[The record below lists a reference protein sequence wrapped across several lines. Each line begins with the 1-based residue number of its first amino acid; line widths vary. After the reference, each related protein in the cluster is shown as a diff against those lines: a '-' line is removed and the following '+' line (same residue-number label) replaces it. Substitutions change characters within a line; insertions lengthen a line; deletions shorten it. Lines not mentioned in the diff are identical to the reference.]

1 MFYFKVL
8 GPLVVS
14 AALLS
19 GCGGGKQTSL
29 PNTLAGPASA
39 ANLQRHVAPNTATP
53 SVVGGVVLPDGGVRY
68 GTGFKVGHVRAGFYV
83 VAFDKGVFP
92 TGCATMVVS
101 PATGTSEHFI
111 ANARLKIT
119 CSNPKPEFYVSLI
132 NAKTGVD
139 EDGEFDFV
147 AVGV

>member
-1 MFYFKVL
+1 MFYFKPL
-8 GPLVVS
+8 GPLVAS

-19 GCGGGKQTSL
+19 ACGGGKPPSL
-29 PNTLAGPASA
+29 PYTLTGPASA
-39 ANLQRHVAPNTATP
+39 ANLRHVAPNAATP
-53 SVVGGVVLPDGGVRY
+53 SVVGGVVLPDGSVKH
-68 GTGFKVGHVRAGFYV
+68 GTGFKVGHVRAGLYV
-83 VAFDKGVFP
+83 VAFDKDVFP

-101 PATGTSEHFI
+101 PATGTSKHFI

-132 NAKTGVD
+132 NAATGED
-139 EDGEFDFV
+139 EDGEFGFV